1 MSQDAE
7 AISGPASTPVGRSA
21 AAERMR
27 ASRERRRLGLRC
39 LTVQLREA
47 EVNVLIPKGLL
58 QAVARNDP
66 RAVRKALHTYLD
78 RTLGKAL

>member
-47 EVNVLIPKGLL
+47 EVNV
-58 QAVARNDP
+58 ARNDP